1 MDSLN
6 SSQISNIV
14 AVNNSFSHIRNK
26 NDEIFR
32 GKGKRLYNHN
42 PGLYDSVKFD
52 YKDYYVSPNERI
64 YQILDYYSVLDKQR
78 GRSLENK
85 KNDSFLKLNQN
96 KFINMN
102 LNRNQKK
109 QTNLSPDNPHNK
121 SVDNIPINNDKYFV
135 MKFNN
140 NGMSNIENIL
150 KKNQK
155 KIFINNKK

>member
-64 YQILDYYSVLDKQR
+64 NQILDYYSVLDKQR

-85 KNDSFLKLNQN
+85 KNDSLLKFNQN
-96 KFINMN
+96 KFININ
-102 LNRNQKK
+102 LRNQKR

-121 SVDNIPINNDKYFV
+121 SVDNIPIYNDKYFV

-140 NGMSNIENIL
+140 GMSNIEDIL

-155 KIFINNKK
+155 KYLINNKK